1 MVKVSCSCISNMS
14 VTISWHNKRLLR
26 PRATEY
32 GCNCRMIENFP
43 LQNQCLTPNV
53 ISRDDVENNKNKGTN
68 KGTKIYFCLAETL
81 FKQRFRNRNKD
92 FIHEQCRK
100 STESPKYMWSLKAE
114 KIIPEIR
121 WSIVEMYMVKQK
133 LIFVHYA

>member
-1 MVKVSCSCISNMS
+1 M
-14 VTISWHNKRLLR
+14 R
-26 PRATEY
+26 
-32 GCNCRMIENFP
+32 ENFP
-43 LQNQCLTPNV
+43 LQNQCLTPSA

-68 KGTKIYFCLAETL
+68 KGTKIYFGLAETL
-81 FKQRFRNRNKD
+81 FKQRFRNRDKD

-114 KIIPEIR
+114 QIIPEIR

-133 LIFVHYA
+133 LIFVYYA